1 MVTYTASD
9 IIKQAKIL
17 GNVLNIN
24 MTNFDLATTLLNT
37 EYQKLYDKIVMANG
51 ANIKT
56 IEMTQKPFLLPEDCY
71 HIIDVKRNNKSLR
84 KSSVRQSIPGTYK
97 IENEEIICEA
107 SSITLKYSLLPET
120 ITAPDKPIKL
130 DINIK
135 ECGQVT
141 EDGFYYK
148 DDKDVSLFYSFS
160 DNESVEKPFK
170 EQSKVFLDHDL
181 DFINGKIY
189 YNVTDVTYLFK
200 RDDADIKSV
209 VTSDPYTIV
218 NYSDNTS
225 YIFYGFEGSDQLNYN
240 ESKGKKTLG
249 QVLGF
254 TTNDL
259 TGRGCIWQD
268 ISGDIYLTSFTPDTV
283 LNYPSNTFFQLLIYR
298 LAAVLQSMN
307 GTLNQYLTDVLLPE
321 AQVAFEEHLDK
332 DNLVTNRMNNVI

>member
-71 HIIDVKRNNKSLR
+71 HIIDIKRNNKSLR

-107 SSITLKYSLLPET
+107 SSIVLKYSLLPET
-120 ITAPDKPIKL
+120 ITAPDEPIKL
-130 DINIK
+130 DVDIK
-135 ECGQVT
+135 ECGLVT

-148 DDKDVSLFYSFS
+148 DKNDKELYFDFS
-160 DNESVEKPFK
+160 TNESTEKSFK
-170 EQSKVFLDHDL
+170 EQSKAFLDHDL
-181 DFINGKIY
+181 DFINNKIY

-200 RDDADIKSV
+200 RDDAEIKSI
-209 VTSDPYTIV
+209 VTSDPYAIV

-283 LNYPSNTFFQLLIYR
+283 LNYPSNTFFQLLIYK

-307 GTLNQYLTDVLLPE
+307 GTLNQYLTDVLLPD
-321 AQVAFEEHLDK
+321 AQIAFDEHLAQ